1 MNRTALVL
9 SLGKVSG
16 GFVAAVY
23 SAFGLADL
31 WFSLTAFRLGVAEGN
46 PFLALMR
53 QYGLFVPVKL
63 GLTVVA
69 AILISVLYR
78 RSRAQMLCWGALLA
92 MAAVDIYHVFNLAA
106 RA

>member
-31 WFSLTAFRLGVAEGN
+31 WFSLIAFRLGVVEGN

-53 QYGLFVPVKL
+53 QDGLFVPAKL
-63 GLTVVA
+63 ALTGIA
-69 AILISVLYR
+69 ALLIGVLYGQ
-78 RSRAQMLCWGALLA
+78 SRARMLCWGALLM
-92 MAAVDIYHVFNLAA
+92 MATVNVYHVVNLTG
-106 RA
+106 RL